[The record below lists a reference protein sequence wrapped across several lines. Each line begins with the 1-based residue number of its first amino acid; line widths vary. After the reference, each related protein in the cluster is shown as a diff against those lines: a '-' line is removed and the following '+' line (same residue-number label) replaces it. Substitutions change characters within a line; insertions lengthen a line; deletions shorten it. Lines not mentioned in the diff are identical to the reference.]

1 MGHFPET
8 TEYSWSVLEAQL
20 VRICG
25 EFGWNRVGWSTY
37 GDRVIE
43 WIKTDT
49 WHKLKL

>member
-1 MGHFPET
+1 MGHFPEA
-8 TEYSWSVLEAQL
+8 TEYSWGALEAQL
-20 VRICG
+20 GCICG